1 MKYSTEF
8 WYFEICLT
16 GAVDIKVGNSIPD
29 VRTRHFSSWPH
40 ADDNDDDYDDDDEDD
55 DDDDDDDD
63 DIKLGL
69 GQAVP
74 DARSGHYCKL
84 AANQSL

>member
-1 MKYSTEF
+1 MS
-8 WYFEICLT
+8 C
-16 GAVDIKVGNSIPD
+16 
-29 VRTRHFSSWPH
+29 HFSSWPH
-40 ADDNDDDYDDDDEDD
+40 ADDNDDAYDV
-55 DDDDDDDD
+55 DDDDDD

-84 AANQSL
+84 AAHQL

>member
-40 ADDNDDDYDDDDEDD
+40 ADDSDDDYDDDY
-55 DDDDDDDD
+55 DDDD

-84 AANQSL
+84 AANQL

>member
-40 ADDNDDDYDDDDEDD
+40 ADDNDDAYDV
-55 DDDDDDDD
+55 DDDDDD

-84 AANQSL
+84 AAHQL